1 MPIYREYVNTIIPNI
16 YQSHTEA
23 TKSIPK
29 SCKPY
34 ILKLFYINQRTSTI
48 RHTPRH
54 NSYHRND
61 TKQ

>member
-29 SCKPY
+29 SYKPY
-34 ILKLFYINQRTSTI
+34 ILKLFYINQSTSTI
-48 RHTPRH
+48 RHTQRQ
-54 NSYHRND
+54 NS
-61 TKQ
+61 

>member
-1 MPIYREYVNTIIPNI
+1 MPIYREYVNTLLPNKN
-16 YQSHTEA
+16 QSHTEV

-34 ILKLFYINQRTSTI
+34 ILKLFYINQSTSTK
-48 RHTPRH
+48 RH

-61 TKQ
+61 TKQP